1 MSLATKT
8 QFPLAKILSGYGDR
22 VLFLGGEKKGQ
33 RYADVLLLATT
44 GEFRAA
50 SRRLVFC
57 FCENNSDSLTGYL
70 AFLCCGAV
78 PLVVGAGITEVQ
90 LQKLIG
96 AYAPDFFWLPTS
108 RKGEIPNSRTVYS
121 NEGFCLMESDS
132 KLPYGI
138 HDSLALLLSTSGSTG
153 SPKWLV

>member
-1 MSLATKT
+1 MESEKFVLRGLKMSLATKT
-8 QFPLAKILSGYGDR
+8 HFPLAEILSGYGDR
-22 VLFLGGEKKGQ
+22 VLFLGGGKEVH
-33 RYADVLLLATT
+33 RYTDVSLLAAT

-50 SRRLVFC
+50 SRRLVLC
-57 FCENNSDSLTGYL
+57 FCENTSDSLTGYL

-121 NEGFCLMESDS
+121 NESFCLMESES
-132 KLPYGI
+132 KLPYGT
-138 HDSLALLLSTSGSTG
+138 H
-153 SPKWLV
+153 